1 MEVYMTTENARKS
14 DPLSI
19 AGLEYTVRSVVHIE
33 NVDPSIPATVDDA
46 RE

>member
-1 MEVYMTTENARKS
+1 MTTENARKS

-19 AGLEYTVRSVVHIE
+19 AGLEYTARSVVHVE
-33 NVDPSIPATVDDA
+33 DVDPSIPAAVDDA